1 MANKRDLLK
10 EFGPKIIEVY
20 GPDEL
25 KFLKENFSG
34 DELEKYI
41 KIDHDSF
48 KGYKTSK
55 LAKSKR
61 MTKAR
66 AGKTMT
72 PKQKKFAALAPPRNK
87 ITYADKIAGATK
99 GKAKRGKTKVRKAK
113 NGLTAAVKKIKADK
127 GKTVFSD
134 RLKAFQKQ
142 TSMKMKSPKLV
153 RMKPLAA
160 QTSKRRGR

>member
-10 EFGPKIIEVY
+10 QFGPKIIEVY

-41 KIDHDSF
+41 KIDHDNF

-55 LAKSKR
+55 LAKSKK
-61 MTKAR
+61 MPKAR

-99 GKAKRGKTKVRKAK
+99 AKRGKTKIKRPLTKVIKGLNKASK
-113 NGLTAAVKKIKADK
+113 LHAGQAKTLKKVLNDQKKYKTGPKGRNGKKA
-127 GKTVFSD
+127 
-134 RLKAFQKQ
+134 
-142 TSMKMKSPKLV
+142 
-153 RMKPLAA
+153 
-160 QTSKRRGR
+160 